1 MPSSRHKYYLP
12 QFLLSS
18 YTQALAFI
26 KKIETQKKQ
35 EKEMT
40 HYQEIMCQNQTTGW
54 PIQTLELSKTSTK
67 LNILKYLIEKV
78 DYMLNR
84 QAIPEKSWKL
94 FLKKGDKC

>member
-1 MPSSRHKYYLP
+1 M
-12 QFLLSS
+12 
-18 YTQALAFI
+18 
-26 KKIETQKKQ
+26 
-35 EKEMT
+35 
-40 HYQEIMCQNQTTGW
+40 
-54 PIQTLELSKTSTK
+54 LELSKTSTK